1 MNFVGQVI
9 NILWHLEGSSEDLTK
24 YQPSSYPYE
33 LLNIAV
39 TFFVIMY
46 SVRLRKSS
54 FRNVDHNRVFM
65 SVEPWTHALTSV
77 TSHLW
82 PLGAIAL
89 LKIHIKMYSLFV
101 FITEKQKKRA
111 DAKFVWKYTC
121 DIPNIVLSLY
131 RTKFYMEPHTCYRL
145 IHMYKK
151 NSIKSI

>member
-9 NILWHLEGSSEDLTK
+9 NILWYLEGSSEDLTK

-54 FRNVDHNRVFM
+54 FQNFDHNRVFM

-77 TSHLW
+77 TSHLL

-89 LKIHIKMYSLFV
+89 LKIHIRLYSIFV
-101 FITEKQKKRA
+101 FVIEKQKKKLTRNLFENIHVIFQILCYHCIKLNFTWNHILVI
-111 DAKFVWKYTC
+111 DLYTC
-121 DIPNIVLSLY
+121 
-131 RTKFYMEPHTCYRL
+131 TKKTL
-145 IHMYKK
+145 
-151 NSIKSI
+151 